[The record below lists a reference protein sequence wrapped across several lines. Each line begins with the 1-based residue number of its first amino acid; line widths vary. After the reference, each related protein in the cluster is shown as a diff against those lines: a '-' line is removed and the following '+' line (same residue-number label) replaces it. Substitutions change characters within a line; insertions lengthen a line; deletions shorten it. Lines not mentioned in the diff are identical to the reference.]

1 MPKKTKLTR
10 KNVSNIDG
18 EQLVSDYVTA
28 LINRSTTHAA
38 QNEAEISQH
47 QAEYYLQSAPIHTN
61 DVFVT
66 PQDIPIHLQ
75 DSLARASLD
84 AQIKK
89 VQAAQIAIK
98 SSEQIEELERNNKS
112 RYIHKKVQLS
122 VIDTAMKPVQ
132 SYWQNRKTGKITTGT
147 ISSTSINGTIEDI
160 VLQKNLLVLKP
171 SLISRTFNP
180 ERIYITAY
188 IVNPETLKPMVSIRF
203 K

>member
-1 MPKKTKLTR
+1 MPKETKLTH
-10 KNVSNIDG
+10 KNVTDKDG

-28 LINRSTTHAA
+28 LVNRSTTHAA
-38 QNEAEISQH
+38 QNEAEISQQ
-47 QAEYYLQSAPIHTN
+47 QAEYFLQSAPKHFN
-61 DVFVT
+61 DLFVT

-84 AQIKK
+84 AQLKK
-89 VQAAQIAIK
+89 VQAAQIASK
-98 SSEQIEELERNNKS
+98 STEQIQELEQSNKS

-122 VIDTAMKPVQ
+122 IIDSAMKPVQ
-132 SYWQNRKTGKITTGT
+132 SYWQNSKTGKITTGT

-160 VLQKNLLVLKP
+160 LLQKNLLVLKP

-188 IVNPETLKPMVSIRF
+188 IVNPKTLKPMVSIRF